1 MTNHSN
7 MERYNPTPP
16 PCKFKLQTQAILA
29 QRIKS
34 LCEDG
39 YTIVTA
45 SVSPTFTFYKMR
57 HRMKPTF
64 IVITASPIDDFMTQ
78 KTNGRVVYSG
88 KIQP

>member
-16 PCKFKLQTQAILA
+16 PSKFKLQTQAILA

-39 YTIVTA
+39 YT
-45 SVSPTFTFYKMR
+45 KMR

-64 IVITASPIDDFMTQ
+64 ICITASPIDDFMTQ

>member
-1 MTNHSN
+1 

-45 SVSPTFTFYKMR
+45 SVSPSFTFYKMR